1 MNKDDNLDPEP
12 PELRQQGIPPL
23 KKIIKYV
30 FIAIAIALVIV
41 LAFSL
46 ILKQQARIN
55 NRYCLFLKV
64 FFPALFYQVSY

>member
-23 KKIIKYV
+23 KRIIRYV

-41 LAFSL
+41 LAFSIYFKL
-46 ILKQQARIN
+46 T
-55 NRYCLFLKV
+55 
-64 FFPALFYQVSY
+64 S